1 MNVALEVLSRMSAG
15 RAFYADETESEKAL
29 ISQNFVRRRVVSHSI
44 SFHLFADNIA
54 IYKAGTVISRLQVTT
69 GQ

>member
-1 MNVALEVLSRMSAG
+1 MSTCSLFVLFYPYARLEVSPRQTV
-15 RAFYADETESEKAL
+15 YY
-29 ISQNFVRRRVVSHSI
+29 I

-54 IYKAGTVISRLQVTT
+54 IYKAGTVISNLQVTT

>member
-1 MNVALEVLSRMSAG
+1 L
-15 RAFYADETESEKAL
+15 
-29 ISQNFVRRRVVSHSI
+29 

-54 IYKAGTVISRLQVTT
+54 IYKAGTVISILQVTT